1 MMTRA
6 IALALLA
13 TFSLGSGCAKP
24 DWIQQTLV
32 TVNVTGTWQSF
43 DAIYIELT
51 LEQQG
56 QKVTGSVL
64 KPKHLAGPIEGTV
77 TGDELKISRKN
88 GIFDGEMTVSGDE
101 MSGALRAIVGS
112 AGANYTRRTTVSF
125 TRVSPLPSP
134 SSED

>member
-1 MMTRA
+1 MTV
-6 IALALLA
+6 
-13 TFSLGSGCAKP
+13 
-24 DWIQQTLV
+24 D
-32 TVNVTGTWQSF
+32 VTGTWQSF
-43 DAIYIELT
+43 DAIYLELT

-77 TGDELKISRKN
+77 TGDELKFSRKN

-101 MSGALRAIVGS
+101 MRGALRAIVGS
-112 AGANYTRRTTVSF
+112 AGANYTRRTTVHF

-134 SSED
+134 NSED